1 MAITCYCNKTEKKLP
16 DRYSDFWKDNII
28 NWNKLLEASG
38 NSVYEEMTRRNEENC
53 RRNRYSSRLK
63 KRLKRLCM
71 EDNPAYSKESVLA
84 MLEKPENIVLHY
96 KDKMLCIEQNK
107 NYDRV
112 VLGDPW
118 VTFVI
123 TIATPI
129 AMAIHLKGMEASSIV
144 DKLVSAGYEYC
155 PFERFKCYEISYPTG
170 TEKEIQYLSKQQL
183 YTIRMDQCV
192 DISNIELA
200 TCFVDSPNYICDGM
214 YDELLKVRGR
224 NVVFA
229 DVCNNLS
236 SYYYAGKGEVNND
249 NHRIYMYEFFKSIER
264 LCDQLDKLLLYKDSR
279 FVFDIVKMANVMSV
293 TYKIGSKWTYKIGS
307 KWFNDLCYMNKCSI
321 FKGAKFYSERLIAD
335 ELMERYYSLCMKLLC
350 FQYEQNAGNADACKT
365 WNNNRDKLKDMLD
378 YICINCAKQLGNA
391 PFSFSFL
398 DMVIKLYDK
407 YNLKFDII
415 TRAMY
420 MQYIVNTHR
429 SGKVA
434 LRYRQI
440 IVDNI
445 LKYGITDEEFY
456 VETNIDKG
464 ITIRC
469 LRASIDD
476 IGGQVRLR
484 GGKWPDK
491 LIIRVDKDRYYHEML
506 DELVDGISI
515 TDSEDEEYKGYE
527 EYGEECVRLAGCIDK
542 VVGYSVLDSRYNSF
556 IDILKQQRVDRLV
569 LLLSKGFV
577 ARENIDVVIDVCV
590 DKGYFCFVPYLLGY
604 KEI

>member
-1 MAITCYCNKTEKKLP
+1 MAITCCCNKTEKKLP
-16 DRYSDFWKDNII
+16 DRHSDFWKDNII
-28 NWNKLLEASG
+28 NWNKLMEASG

-84 MLEKPENIVLHY
+84 MLEKPENIVPYY
-96 KDKMLCIEQNK
+96 KGKLLYIEKNN
-107 NYDRV
+107 NYDRK
-112 VLGDPW
+112 VLGDPL

-129 AMAIHLKGMEASSIV
+129 AMAIHLKGMEASSII

-155 PFERFKCYEISYPTG
+155 PFERFKCYEISYPMG

-183 YTIRMDQCV
+183 YTIRMDHFV

-200 TCFVDSPNYICDGM
+200 TCFVDSPDHICDGM

-229 DVCNNLS
+229 DVCDNLS
-236 SYYYAGKGEVNND
+236 SYYYAGRGEVNND
-249 NHRIYMYEFFKSIER
+249 NHRIYMNEFFRSIER

-279 FVFDIVKMANVMSV
+279 FVFDIVKMANVMNV
-293 TYKIGSKWTYKIGS
+293 TYKIGS

-321 FKGAKFYSERLIAD
+321 YKGTKFYSERLIAD
-335 ELMERYYSLCMKLLC
+335 ELMERYYSLCIKLLC
-350 FQYEQNAGNADACKT
+350 FQYEQNTGNAED
-365 WNNNRDKLKDMLD
+365 WNDNRDKLKDMLD

-391 PFSFSFL
+391 PFSFGFL
-398 DMVIKLYDK
+398 GMAMKIYDK
-407 YNLKFDII
+407 YDFKLDNI

-429 SGKVA
+429 SGKAA
-434 LRYRQI
+434 LRYRRI
-440 IVDNI
+440 IVDNL
-445 LKYGITDEEFY
+445 LKYGIADEDFY

-464 ITIRC
+464 ITIRS

-476 IGGQVRLR
+476 IGEQVRLR

-491 LIIRVDKDRYYHEML
+491 LVITGDKDKYYHEML
-506 DELVDGISI
+506 DEIVDGISI
-515 TDSEDEEYKGYE
+515 TDNEYYKGYE
-527 EYGEECVRLAGCIDK
+527 EYVEECVRLAGCIDK
-542 VVGYSVLDSRYNSF
+542 VVGYSVLDSRYDSF
-556 IDILKQQRVDRLV
+556 IDILKQQRVDRFV

-577 ARENIDVVIDVCV
+577 ARENIDVVIDTCI
-590 DKGYFCFVPYLLGY
+590 DKGYFCYIPYLLAY
-604 KEI
+604 KER